1 MRFSTPTFL
10 PPTVIVLA
18 ATLACT
24 GGAPSSVD
32 SDAAARL
39 ARFTTIP
46 LTADLSRLQ
55 DSELRMLPILV
66 AAAKVM
72 DGVFWLEAWG
82 DPGSLLSS
90 ITDPDLRRLV
100 EINHG
105 PWDRLDGDA
114 PLLPSIGPK
123 PPGAR
128 FYPADLS
135 ASEFADYV
143 TAHPEQGPA
152 LESLYTIVTRGTGG
166 SLNATPYHVAFEAAH
181 QQAAAKLKEAA
192 ALAEDAGL
200 RRYLELRAEALLTD
214 EYQASDLAWM
224 DMKDNGLDIV
234 IGPIE
239 TYEDKLLGYKA
250 SHEAYVLIKD
260 RDWSQRLSRYIGY
273 LPELQ
278 RGIPVPDRYRQETPG
293 VGSDLNAYDAVYY
306 GGSANSGAKTIAIN
320 LPNDEE
326 VQLQKGTRRLQLKN
340 TMRAKF
346 DSILMP
352 LASELIAEDQRQ
364 YIDFDAFFTN
374 VMLHEVAHGL
384 GIKNTVN
391 GSGTVRAALREHYSA
406 LEEGKADILGLH
418 MSNALRE
425 RGELA
430 DVPQENA
437 YVTFLASIF
446 RSVRFGASD
455 AHGKANMIQF
465 SFFQEKGAFT
475 RDPDTGTYRV
485 AFDRMTEAVAELAN
499 VFLTLEG
506 DGDHEGAGRLLTERG
521 VIPASLAPDLQRLA
535 DKGVPVDILLRQGM
549 DVLQP

>member
-1 MRFSTPTFL
+1 MPYSSRSSLLPTL
-10 PPTVIVLA
+10 IVLA

-24 GGAPSSVD
+24 SEAPSTVG

-39 ARFTTIP
+39 AQYTTIP

-55 DSELRMLPILV
+55 ADEIQMLPILV
-66 AAAKVM
+66 EAAKEM
-72 DGVFWLEAWG
+72 DGVFWLQSWG
-82 DPGSLLSS
+82 EPDSLLSS
-90 ITDPDLRRLV
+90 IADPDLRRLV

-123 PPGAR
+123 PAGAR
-128 FYPADLS
+128 FYPVDLTT
-135 ASEFADYV
+135 SEFSEYV
-143 TAHPEQGPA
+143 SAHPEQGPG
-152 LESLYTIVTRGTGG
+152 LSSLYTIVTRGSDG
-166 SLNATPYHVAFEAAH
+166 SLGSTPYHIVYQGPH
-181 QQAAAKLKEAA
+181 QRAAAKLSEAA
-192 ALAEDAGL
+192 AIATDPGL

-224 DMKDNGLDIV
+224 DMKENGLDIV

-260 RDWSQRLSRYIGY
+260 RDWSQRLARYIGY

-346 DSILMP
+346 DSILVP

-406 LEEGKADILGLH
+406 LEEGKADILGLY

-430 DVPQENA
+430 DVPQNNA

-455 AHGKANMIQF
+455 AHGRANMIQF

-485 AFDRMTEAVAELAN
+485 DFGRMTEAVAELAN

-506 DGDHEGAGRLLTERG
+506 DGDHAGAGRLLAERG
-521 VIPASLAPDLQRLA
+521 VIPPSLKPDLQRLA